1 MPASE
6 RYITMAAVLDDPL
19 NRAIAERELARR
31 SRPLERGLVPP
42 PIPKVGG
49 GCVLLTMREFQRRP
63 RNILPAED
71 IQDTDYLADVFEA
84 SEGWW
89 VTLSDQSEAG
99 PFPTTAVAVDMAK
112 NLLSDDGY
120 RVLMAAPWTEEDA
133 VAYPFTSTLL

>member
-1 MPASE
+1 MSASE

-49 GCVLLTMREFQRRP
+49 GCVFLTMREFQHRP
-63 RNILPAED
+63 RSIHPRD
-71 IQDTDYLADVFEA
+71 IQDTDYLADVFEG

-99 PFPTTAVAVDMAK
+99 PFPTASVAMDMAK
-112 NLLSDDGY
+112 NLLADDGY
-120 RVLMAAPWTEEDA
+120 RVLTETPWTEEDA
-133 VAYPFTSTLL
+133 KAYPLTSTLL

>member
-1 MPASE
+1 MSASE

-31 SRPLERGLVPP
+31 SRSLERGLAPP

-49 GCVLLTMREFQRRP
+49 GCVFLTMREFQRHP
-63 RNILPAED
+63 RDTHSRD
-71 IQDTDYLADVFEA
+71 IQDTDYLADVFEG

-99 PFPTTAVAVDMAK
+99 PFPTASVAMDMAK
-112 NLLSDDGY
+112 NLLADEGY
-120 RVLMAAPWTEEDA
+120 QVLTETPWTEADA
-133 VAYPFTSTLL
+133 RAYPFTSTLL

>member
-1 MPASE
+1 MPASG

-49 GCVLLTMREFQRRP
+49 GCVFLTMREFQRRP
-63 RNILPAED
+63 MKSHPRS
-71 IQDTDYLADVFEA
+71 IQDTDFLADVFEG

-89 VTLSDQSEAG
+89 VALSDQSEAG
-99 PFPTTAVAVDMAK
+99 PFPAATVAQEAAK
-112 NLLSDDGY
+112 NLLMEEGY
-120 RVLMAAPWTEEDA
+120 EILGETPWTQAD
-133 VAYPFTSTLL
+133 VSAYPFTSTLL